1 MKGELLSMIEFL
13 EKDRGLDRGTLI
25 EAVEQAIETAARK
38 TDGLPPGLH
47 VQINQETGAI
57 RAFGDLLVVADGEEG
72 PVAPEGEI
80 APPWWHLAQV
90 KKFVRDAK
98 AGQTVH
104 IELDPEAFSR
114 ISAQTA
120 KQVIIQRIR
129 EAEREKILTEY
140 MQKVGD
146 LVHGTVSRFER
157 GNMIVD
163 IGKTEALLPRRE
175 QSAMER
181 YRPGDR
187 IRALVLD
194 VKDTEE
200 GRVPRVILT
209 RSNPGLIRRL
219 FELEVPEIYDGIV
232 EIKAIAREAGFRSK
246 IAVVSHDA
254 KIDCVGACVGVRG
267 SRVKNI
273 VQEIGGEKI
282 DIVRWTENIE
292 ELVANALQ
300 PVEISRTFADQES
313 EHILVVVPD
322 DQLSLAIGKSGQN
335 IRLTSKL
342 TGWKVDVVRQ
352 SEAERVAREQGVD
365 LGPAQ
370 PAAALFGDKA
380 APRREQP
387 DTAKPRTTKD
397 RVASIFKNVAE
408 IDSTEL
414 GSRPLAEVEGI
425 TSHQAEMLAGACI
438 TTASQLLAAD
448 RETLLA
454 IPGMGE
460 KTLDKIIEAA
470 KAQA

>member
-38 TDGLPPGLH
+38 TDGIPPGLH

-72 PVAPEGEI
+72 PVVPEGEI
-80 APPWWHLAQV
+80 GPPWWPLAQV

-175 QSAMER
+175 QSPMER

-292 ELVANALQ
+292 ELVTNALQ

-370 PAAALFGDKA
+370 PAAALFGEKA
-380 APRREQP
+380 GQRREQAE
-387 DTAKPRTTKD
+387 TAKPRTTTD

-408 IDSTEL
+408 IDSSEHGL
-414 GSRPLAEVEGI
+414 RPLAEIEGV
-425 TSHQAEMLAGACI
+425 TSHQAGMLAGANI
-438 TTASQLLAAD
+438 TTASHLLAAD

-460 KTLDKIIEAA
+460 KTLDKIIEAVKA
-470 KAQA
+470 KA